1 MNINMIQIRTLCML
15 QKEGILIIIHLIY
28 NLVETKHLVI
38 LINNRTTYSN
48 FYAKCAVDYYDIGKP
63 K

>member
-1 MNINMIQIRTLCML
+1 ML